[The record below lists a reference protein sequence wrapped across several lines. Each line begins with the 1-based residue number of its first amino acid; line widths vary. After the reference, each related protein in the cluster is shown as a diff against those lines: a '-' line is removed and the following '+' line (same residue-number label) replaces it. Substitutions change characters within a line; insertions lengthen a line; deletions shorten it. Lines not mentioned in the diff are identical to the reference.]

1 MPFLDR
7 FISVMLDLGS
17 QIAEYV
23 NGICAT
29 HRAFDPDTTP
39 AHGHL

>member
-1 MPFLDR
+1 
-7 FISVMLDLGS
+7 MLDLGS

-23 NGICAT
+23 NGICAAR
-29 HRAFDPDTTP
+29 HAFDPDTSP